1 MSVRL
6 FVGNLPYDASE
17 DEIRAH
23 FAPAGTLASVFIPV
37 DRETGRKRGFA
48 FVEFSDGTQAQEAIR
63 LFNNQPFKGRALA
76 VNEARAKEAG
86 PRPPSPGGGYRP
98 SSSGPGGYRP
108 SSSGPGG
115 YRPPSSGPGGYRPS
129 PGGGGGFRPS
139 PSMRPGPPPDF
150 MTDAAGD
157 ASRADRTRKFGPDAK
172 PARHRAKSFK
182 PEGGKKS
189 FKEKVGGQIF
199 GDVNDEEDSAGD
211 TEIDNFATGLGEGQD
226 DE

>member
-1 MSVRL
+1 MLAR
-6 FVGNLPYDASE
+6 

-23 FAPAGTLASVFIPV
+23 FAPAGNLASVFIPV

-48 FVEFSDGTQAQEAIR
+48 FVEFSDGTQAQDAIR

-98 SSSGPGGYRP
+98 A
-108 SSSGPGG
+108 SSGPGG

-129 PGGGGGFRPS
+129 PGGSGGFRPS

-199 GDVNDEEDSAGD
+199 GDVNDEEDSAVEP
-211 TEIDNFATGLGEGQD
+211 EIDNFATGLG
-226 DE
+226 DEKDEE